1 MKANRKVSHY
11 QACYQC
17 GFENLNTATHC
28 LACKVKLKPLLPYKQ
43 AFVESLRS
51 SKFSSR
57 TPWAISGVLA
67 VILTGVNVYCVWT
80 SQSCY
85 RDSIPTNVQK

>member
-1 MKANRKVSHY
+1 MKANRELTQY
-11 QACYQC
+11 QTCYQC

-43 AFVESLRS
+43 ALVETLHS

-57 TPWAISGVLA
+57 TPWAISGILA
-67 VILTGVNVYCVWT
+67 VILTGVNVYCVST
-80 SQSCY
+80 STSCY
-85 RDSIPTNVQK
+85 RDSIPTNAQK

>member
-1 MKANRKVSHY
+1 MKIAQNKSQY

-17 GFENLNTATHC
+17 GFENSNTATHC
-28 LACKVKLKPLLPYKQ
+28 LACKVSLKPLLPYKQ
-43 AFVESLRS
+43 ALVESLHS
-51 SKFSSR
+51 SRFSSR
-57 TPWAISGVLA
+57 TPWAIAFVLA

-85 RDSIPTNVQK
+85 EDSLKTNLHK

>member
-1 MKANRKVSHY
+1 MKANRELTQY

-57 TPWAISGVLA
+57 TPWAIVAVLA
-67 VILTGVNVYCVWT
+67 VILTGVNVYCVWK

-85 RDSIPTNVQK
+85 EDSLKPNLHK

>member
-43 AFVESLRS
+43 AFVESLLK

-57 TPWAISGVLA
+57 TPWAIAAVLA
-67 VILTGVNVYCVWT
+67 VILTGVNVYSVWK

-85 RDSIPTNVQK
+85 RDSLEINPHK